1 MELHMEHNG
10 KIYLAYVKVDSKWYY
25 FKLWMYND
33 LYTFPYLVAF
43 QKFSCCL
50 ECRLRHYKAFKR
62 NLFENNGL
70 GSQLMDIEKKRMIDQ
85 SINKPE
91 R

>member
-1 MELHMEHNG
+1 MELPMKHNG
-10 KIYLAYVKVDSKWYY
+10 KIYLADIKVDSKWYY

-43 QKFSCCL
+43 QKFGCCL

-70 GSQLMDIEKKRMIDQ
+70 GSQFMDIKEMKSRRD
-85 SINKPE
+85 
-91 R
+91 